1 MNIQWW
7 IVRVYDAESR
17 SFTELN
23 KSGELQDIIDE
34 LKEDGL
40 WEFVS
45 AKPEPEEWQ

>member
-1 MNIQWW
+1 MNEQWW
-7 IVRVYDAESR
+7 IVRVYDAVSR

-23 KSGELQDIIDE
+23 KFGELQDIIDE

-45 AKPEPEEWQ
+45 AKPEPKEWQ